1 MSKVEILN
9 AIMLFVPAYIHIQQ
23 TTFYL
28 LTQVRP
34 NTLCQNSF
42 ILLLSTSTLFSVY
55 YLVLEFQS
63 TDTGIPHDFDYL

>member
-34 NTLCQNSF
+34 NTLCQNTF
-42 ILLLSTSTLFSVY
+42 ILLLSASTLFSVY

>member
-9 AIMLFVPAYIHIQQ
+9 AIMLFVPAYIHIQR
-23 TTFYL
+23 TTSYL

-42 ILLLSTSTLFSVY
+42 ILLLLTSTLFSVY